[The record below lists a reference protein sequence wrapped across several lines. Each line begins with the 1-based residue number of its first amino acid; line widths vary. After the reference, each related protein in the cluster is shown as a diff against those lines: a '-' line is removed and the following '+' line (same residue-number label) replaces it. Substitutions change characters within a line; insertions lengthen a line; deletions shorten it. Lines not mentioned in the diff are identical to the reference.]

1 MTSPRLFVV
10 CVHFLIFLD
19 VCILMI
25 QYTFVVSTRGS
36 WTLGRVLTVNRTKH
50 ERGRL
55 GGRGE
60 SCGGGCTNCV
70 VGGRCCF
77 GLHYTLELDS
87 RKIIRCFRSDRMA
100 DPAVW
105 FSVGRIGFFCWK
117 TTLFLL
123 HSCTVFGL
131 RDKDCFRG
139 EGGWPPRTPMDSPL
153 SASFPLEI
161 ETDNRLVDITVY
173 YISTICL
180 NQTRDLLSSVV
191 SLY

>member
-1 MTSPRLFVV
+1 MNAEGSAVAEKAAVGDARTASLVAVAVLGCIIHLNWIRERLS
-10 CVHFLIFLD
+10 D
-19 VCILMI
+19 VSDQIAWRI
-25 QYTFVVSTRGS
+25 QQ
-36 WTLGRVLTVNRTKH
+36 
-50 ERGRL
+50 
-55 GGRGE
+55 
-60 SCGGGCTNCV
+60 
-70 VGGRCCF
+70 F
-77 GLHYTLELDS
+77 GL
-87 RKIIRCFRSDRMA
+87 
-100 DPAVW
+100 VW
-105 FSVGRIGFFCWK
+105 DALVFCWK